1 MELYPE
7 DDQELY
13 SYMSYEERKMH
24 ERLIEYALERI
35 LIKDIKFMASLGA
48 SAEQISEGINYPLD
62 KVKKILETEW
72 HLLIKKSVVYSA
84 MLITLHGTFDKKWF
98 QNYSSH
104 SKKN

>member
-35 LIKDIKFMASLGA
+35 LIKDVES
-48 SAEQISEGINYPLD
+48 INLTYLNPSNITYPNLAN
-62 KVKKILETEW
+62 LTYARTSCP
-72 HLLIKKSVVYSA
+72 L
-84 MLITLHGTFDKKWF
+84 
-98 QNYSSH
+98 
-104 SKKN
+104 

>member
-35 LIKDIKFMASLGA
+35 LIKDIKFMYA
-48 SAEQISEGINYPLD
+48 EGISPERIAKGVNLPLE
-62 KVKKILETEW
+62 KVKKILETE
-72 HLLIKKSVVYSA
+72 
-84 MLITLHGTFDKKWF
+84 
-98 QNYSSH
+98 
-104 SKKN
+104 

>member
-35 LIKDIKFMASLGA
+35 LIKDIKFMYA
-48 SAEQISEGINYPLD
+48 EGISPERIAKGVNLPLE
-62 KVKKILETEW
+62 KVKKILET
-72 HLLIKKSVVYSA
+72 K
-84 MLITLHGTFDKKWF
+84 
-98 QNYSSH
+98 
-104 SKKN
+104 

>member
-35 LIKDIKFMASLGA
+35 LIKDIKFMASCGI
-48 SAEQISEGINYPLD
+48 SAEDISKGTQLQLE
-62 KVKKILETEW
+62 KVKKILETE
-72 HLLIKKSVVYSA
+72 
-84 MLITLHGTFDKKWF
+84 
-98 QNYSSH
+98 
-104 SKKN
+104 